1 MNQQEYAE
9 RMKDPHYKALEIT
22 RHDNPEGKDYVFIS
36 YRGNSWKK
44 VLSGIVYRLQTEYGL
59 RVYFDKDF
67 ANETNVWVEQFQQ
80 NMDTSHCKA
89 FLCFFDEGYVTSY
102 ATLLELMHAMNKK
115 SNLSDKIYSINFSID
130 WDRLSD
136 QDYDTGLGK
145 EDAGN
150 PGWKREKDA
159 FDKEFKLLRKKSGYE
174 EIEEYYGPEQAT
186 PLRACDCKNIMSI
199 IQPKN
204 QRQYAD
210 EKDFYE
216 QFIIN
221 PLKAKTKTGQYPE
234 GSVFERLCR
243 EPEDV
248 IDDPADPPVVIFPE
262 NPPLK
267 SLPLKSFLK
276 MFNHNNFNKSTFS
289 KIKITGTGESAKYS
303 TDYYESTYDLV
314 WSFVME
320 VLKENPDYISQV
332 NAKHSKVKNPVF
344 LLESDYRNRTKEE
357 QRKYRQIEL
366 AGFED
371 WYMYRHFSQYGW
383 MDTVLKIRIQD
394 MGLSLDSFTIE
405 YEGENQEVA
414 DILKNLPEI
423 KDKSKKKGLGELIH
437 DY

>member
-1 MNQQEYAE
+1 
-9 RMKDPHYKALEIT
+9 
-22 RHDNPEGKDYVFIS
+22 
-36 YRGNSWKK
+36 
-44 VLSGIVYRLQTEYGL
+44 
-59 RVYFDKDF
+59 
-67 ANETNVWVEQFQQ
+67 
-80 NMDTSHCKA
+80 
-89 FLCFFDEGYVTSY
+89 
-102 ATLLELMHAMNKK
+102 
-115 SNLSDKIYSINFSID
+115 
-130 WDRLSD
+130 
-136 QDYDTGLGK
+136 
-145 EDAGN
+145 
-150 PGWKREKDA
+150 
-159 FDKEFKLLRKKSGYE
+159 
-174 EIEEYYGPEQAT
+174 
-186 PLRACDCKNIMSI
+186 
-199 IQPKN
+199 
-204 QRQYAD
+204 
-210 EKDFYE
+210 
-216 QFIIN
+216 
-221 PLKAKTKTGQYPE
+221 
-234 GSVFERLCR
+234 
-243 EPEDV
+243 
-248 IDDPADPPVVIFPE
+248 
-262 NPPLK
+262 
-267 SLPLKSFLK
+267 